1 MFNVSNSEKNI
12 NKDIPWTEKYRPE
25 YLKDIVGQEK
35 ITDTVKKLFETKNL
49 PHLLFYG
56 PPGTGKTSTILSIAR
71 DLYGRELMKERVIE
85 LNASQERGIKV
96 VRNKINSF
104 ASNEVCKN
112 ENVPPYKII
121 ILDEADTITHDAQTA
136 LRRSMEINS
145 EITRFCII
153 CNYITNIID
162 PITSRCCFYRF
173 DTIKEENF
181 TNRLQFICEQEKVS
195 YDLKALKF
203 IYNISDGDLRNGIHL
218 LQYCS
223 SFNNNKIS
231 EENLLFFSGY
241 IDNNYINNI
250 LINIENYNY
259 FQIKKIVKELLQNGY
274 SSENIIRYLLKNL
287 KKNKNISEIKKADIA
302 IIIAESEKKISNGSS
317 EYLNLLNI
325 FFHFI
330 C

>member
-71 DLYGRELMKERVIE
+71 DLYGTELIKERVIE

-112 ENVPPYKII
+112 DNVPPYKII
-121 ILDEADTITHDAQTA
+121 ILDEADNITHDAQTA

-162 PITSRCCFYRF
+162 PITSRCSFYRF
-173 DTIKEENF
+173 DIIQESNF
-181 TNRLQFICEQEKVS
+181 TNRLKFICEKEKVS
-195 YDLKALKF
+195 YDLQSLQY
-203 IYNISDGDLRNGIHL
+203 IYNLSDGDLRKGINL

-223 SFNNNKIS
+223 SFNDNKVT
-231 EENLLFFSGY
+231 EENLLFFSGHL
-241 IDNNYINNI
+241 NHNYLSNI
-250 LINIENYNY
+250 LLNIENYNF
-259 FQIKKIVKELLQNGY
+259 FQIQSLVKELLQAGY
-274 SSENIIRYLLKNL
+274 SSENIIYSLLIFL
-287 KKNKNISEIKKADIA
+287 KKSKNISEIKKADISM
-302 IIIAESEKKISNGSS
+302 IIAESNKKISNGSS

-325 FFHFI
+325 FSHLIF
-330 C
+330 